1 MMIPGTEYILETG
14 LKKERKQYC
23 LRSQTV
29 KNLKSNSQDAMKGG
43 KPFILIPQDR
53 LCRFEERLVSRFLYH
68 FLAVRQSRTRK

>member
-1 MMIPGTEYILETG
+1 
-14 LKKERKQYC
+14 
-23 LRSQTV
+23 
-29 KNLKSNSQDAMKGG
+29 MKGG